1 MTTLRV
7 LAWLLLSVF
16 LLLVGAIGY
25 LPFYLQT
32 HKADLEAAAG
42 EALGRPVT
50 IDGVALGWLL
60 HPRPGLSIVLH
71 GLRVS
76 NPDWDTDHT
85 LGPHLLEAERVDV
98 TWQPRALLHRQV
110 RIDQVVIRGAR
121 VMLQKTADG
130 RDNWQLGK
138 GKDKDKDKGSSKI
151 SLRIPT
157 VQLSDSQVTFASPK
171 APVRRAD
178 ITRLQL
184 DGLGAEPLVLEA
196 ELSINETPLTLNARA
211 GAAEA
216 PSGARWP
223 FQLQAQSGDTRVELN
238 GSAPAPFA
246 TTGLDAKLQVQGP
259 TVVPLGKIAG
269 VNGLPPGPFQLGTAL
284 SWDGKTFEVS
294 AINGSSQA
302 HVLPAPLIISDGEIR
317 VPLHGPWS
325 VRMTGKLGEQPATLQ
340 MTPVAVP
347 KGNGQAPET
356 KTVGALTIEATLA
369 DGRFDGKLRPESG
382 ESRALLSGK
391 LKIGA
396 VTLPHGAKAK
406 ASKPDA
412 KATKAPAATKTKVN
426 TKVPE
431 TLTWADRPLPFSSL
445 TRLDADLALAV
456 EALTWQR
463 ITVRGMQAQAKLR
476 DGRLQLDGVRL
487 TLPGLTVS
495 GQALVDASPKV
506 PVLQLKLN
514 TGRIDL
520 PQALSMLP
528 QGPKL
533 GGSIDGLS
541 LNAAASGVTPAT
553 LIRALSGTLEAK
565 SVQLMPP
572 AKRGQQTTAIDLASP
587 NLHIDAGQPVSFK
600 TGLARASQGRAEQS
614 MDLTLT
620 GGTLADLLPG
630 GRSWP
635 RIDVVAQTRIDQQR
649 LSIRGHVGPLA
660 AIRTGRDLTLDFSLS
675 DDTDLTGTLTGT
687 LARLDDLAGSQFQAQ
702 VTGTS
707 LAALHPGLPAQAFSA
722 KARLQGQAEQL
733 ELLDVEVSSGS
744 SDIAGEVR
752 IGLGKSLR
760 IDADLKADTLE
771 LSPFLAG
778 QSDSS
783 TAPAGADASTGADA
797 SNLQTLPLDGLKA
810 LDGSL
815 KVSAANVEFTDFV
828 VDKGTLDARLD
839 AGHLV
844 LSANAAEGG
853 LSLDLELRPGDT
865 DWKFDLHHK
874 GKLNLGR
881 LIKAKNQQALSS
893 VPVAVEIRMNAVGT
907 SVPAL
912 LGSADGRIELVLGAG
927 QIDRKASKLPFGGVM
942 VKLLDTV
949 NPTQLSAIRVR
960 KDLLSLQCAVL
971 QFDIADGI
979 ATSAHG
985 LALQTAKLNVLG
997 GGAIKLE
1004 TEEIEFRFKTVKR
1017 TGVGL
1022 SLLGVADSFV
1032 IVDGTLKHPRA
1043 SIDKGDLLID
1053 GAAAW
1058 ASAGLSLVADQL
1070 VQRLTAFGNP
1080 CEKVLRRD
1088 ASDPQP

>member
-1 MTTLRV
+1 MKILRV
-7 LAWLLLSVF
+7 LAWLLLSMLV
-16 LLLVGAIGY
+16 LLVGAVAY
-25 LPFYLQT
+25 LPFYLQD
-32 HKADLEAAAG
+32 HKADLEAAATD
-42 EALGRPVT
+42 ALGRPVA
-50 IDGVALGWLL
+50 IDDVELGWLL
-60 HPRPGLSIVLH
+60 HPRPGLSIVLN

-76 NPDWDTDHT
+76 NPDWDTGQS
-85 LGPHLLEAERVDV
+85 LGPHLVQAERVDV
-98 TWQPRALLHRQV
+98 TWQLRALLHRQV

-138 GKDKDKDKGSSKI
+138 DKDKGKGPSKI

-157 VQLSDSQVTFASPK
+157 VQLSDSQITFASPK

-184 DGLGAEPLVLEA
+184 DGLGAEPLVLQA

-211 GAAEA
+211 GAADA
-216 PSGARWP
+216 PTGARWP
-223 FQLQAQSGDTRVELN
+223 FRLQAQSGDTRIELN

-269 VNGLPPGPFQLGTAL
+269 INGLPPGPLQLKTDL
-284 SWDGKTFEVS
+284 RWDGKTFGAS
-294 AINGSSQA
+294 GITGSSQA
-302 HVLPAPLIISDGEIR
+302 HVLPAPLTISDGEIS
-317 VPLHGPWS
+317 VPLHGSWS
-325 VRMTGKLGEQPATLQ
+325 VRMTGKLGDRPATLQ
-340 MTPVAVP
+340 LTPVAVP
-347 KGNGQAPET
+347 KDDTQAPET
-356 KTVGALTIEATLA
+356 KTAGALTIEATLA
-369 DGRFDGKLRPESG
+369 DGRFDGELRPASG
-382 ESRALLSGK
+382 DTRALLSGK
-391 LKIGA
+391 LKVGT
-396 VTLPHGAKAK
+396 VTLPHGAQAK
-406 ASKPDA
+406 ASKPDTKATLASAATQA
-412 KATKAPAATKTKVN
+412 KANAKM
-426 TKVPE
+426 PE
-431 TLTWADRPLPFSSL
+431 PPTWADKPLPFSSL
-445 TRLDADLALAV
+445 TRLDADLDLAV

-463 ITVRGMQAQAKLR
+463 ITLRGMQAQAKLR

-514 TGRIDL
+514 TDRIDL
-520 PQALSMLP
+520 PQALSMLA

-533 GGSIDGLS
+533 GGSVDGLS
-541 LNAAASGVTPAT
+541 LNAAASGANLAT

-565 SVQLMPP
+565 AVQLLPP
-572 AKRGQQTTAIDLASP
+572 AKRGQKATAIDLASP
-587 NLHIDAGQPVSFK
+587 SLHVEAGQALGFK
-600 TGLARASQGRAEQS
+600 TGLARSGQS
-614 MDLTLT
+614 LDLTLT
-620 GGTLADLLPG
+620 GGPLADLLPG

-635 RIDVVAQTRIDQQR
+635 QIDVDAQTRIDQQR

-660 AIRTGRDLTLDFSLS
+660 AIRAGRDLTLDFSLS
-675 DDTDLTGTLTGT
+675 DDNDLTGTLTATLAGT
-687 LARLDDLAGSQFQAQ
+687 LARLDDLAGSQLQAQ

-722 KARLQGQAEQL
+722 KARLQGQAKQL
-733 ELLDVEVSSGS
+733 ELLDIEVSSGS
-744 SDIAGEVR
+744 SDIAGDVR
-752 IGLGKSLR
+752 IGLGEPLR
-760 IDADLKADTLE
+760 IDADLKAETLD
-771 LSPFLAG
+771 LSPFLARK
-778 QSDSS
+778 SDSNA
-783 TAPAGADASTGADA
+783 APAGADASTVADA
-797 SNLQTLPLDGLKA
+797 GNAQTLPLDGLKA

-815 KVSAANVEFTDFV
+815 KLSAGKVEFSDFV
-828 VDKGTLDARLD
+828 IDQGMLNARLD

-853 LSLDLELRPGDT
+853 LSLDLDLQPGQT
-865 DWKFDLHHK
+865 DWQFDLHHK
-874 GKLNLGR
+874 SKINLGR
-881 LIKAKNQQALSS
+881 LMKSKNQQALSS
-893 VPVAVEIRMNAVGT
+893 VPVTVEMRMNAVGA

-912 LGSADGRIELVLGAG
+912 LRSADGRIQLVLGAG
-927 QIDRKASKLPFGGVM
+927 QLDRKASKLPFGGVV

-949 NPTQLSAIRVR
+949 NPTQISALNIR
-960 KDLLSLQCAVL
+960 KDLLSLQCAVV

-979 ATSAHG
+979 ATSKHG
-985 LALQTAKLNVLG
+985 LALQTDKLNVLG

-1004 TEEIEFRFKTVKR
+1004 TEELELRFKTVKR
-1017 TGVGL
+1017 TGAGL

-1058 ASAGLSLVADQL
+1058 ASGGLSLVADQL
-1070 VQRLTAFGNP
+1070 VQRLTAFGSP

-1088 ASDPQP
+1088 SPVAGPQ